1 MSSILLRSAAHCFC
15 MYKHMIEQGDG
26 YCVKELDERPSDET
40 HTIFLG
46 MTDRKNVRD
55 AIQYQIE
62 SVRVPRERIAMY
74 ARMKTVGTDDIALIK
89 TTTDVVFILGKI
101 MPVCA

>member
-1 MSSILLRSAAHCFC
+1 
-15 MYKHMIEQGDG
+15 MIEQGVG
-26 YCVKELDERPSDET
+26 YCVKELDDRTFHEI

-46 MTDRKNVRD
+46 VTDRKNVRD
-55 AIQYQIE
+55 AIPYQIE

-89 TTTDVVFILGKI
+89 TKTDVVFIPGKI
-101 MPVCA
+101 MPVCS